1 MLRSARRRWIAVLA
15 LGLAVSGCGTTQAP
29 PRRRPCDAYPSA
41 RFMCAVGYGRDE
53 RSATEAARVELARSV
68 SVHIVSEFRKIVQS
82 RREDALVKNLTDVVE
97 KTVSFTDNDLVGTRV
112 AESWYD
118 AAANEHGVALVLDRA
133 AAGAVYARRVQS
145 AVEEGERLHESSRSR
160 HGQGLYPVAL
170 QDDLEALTHI
180 QSAVRIQLAGMV
192 VCPSGMQQSFYDMV
206 RAPILAEIKDHLRE
220 MLHQISVEKV
230 SGDGQR
236 IHPGYGLK
244 QPLVVRATAGDGEK
258 AVGGLPLRFW
268 FSEGKGELP
277 GGAQTDARGEAVCR
291 VERVEGGT
299 GTVNTIV
306 AELDLAFMTEQADL
320 AHVTAPQATFTYYL
334 PGRSNTYVAV
344 YVDDEVA
351 SDAIMEG
358 LSASGFL
365 LVQESDV
372 LKVAT
377 GHNLRSDADEAELLR
392 VFSELQQVI
401 GPQAFL
407 FIVAGKVEPG
417 EIAAT
422 ETSAGTYYV
431 AVADYSFRLLDAS
444 LPAEEKTVR
453 VLTGDGTEAWTDN
466 KEKAMR
472 RARREAGRNACAEI
486 LKELST
492 RLSGS

>member
-1 MLRSARRRWIAVLA
+1 MS
-15 LGLAVSGCGTTQAP
+15 
-29 PRRRPCDAYPSA
+29 
-41 RFMCAVGYGRDE
+41 AVGYGRNE
-53 RSATEAARVELARSV
+53 RSATVAARVELARSI
-68 SVHIVSEFRKIVQS
+68 SVEIVSEFSKIVQS

-97 KTVSFTDNDLVGTRV
+97 KTVLFTDNDLVGTRV
-112 AESWYD
+112 VDRWYD
-118 AAANEHGVALVLDRA
+118 AAAREYGAALVLDRA

-192 VCPSGMQQSFYDMV
+192 VCVSAKQQSFYDMV
-206 RAPILAEIKDHLRE
+206 RAPVLAEIKDHLRE
-220 MLHQISVEKV
+220 MLHEISVEKV

-236 IHPGYGLK
+236 THPGYGLK
-244 QPLVVRATAGDGEK
+244 EPLLVRATAGAGAK
-258 AVGGLPLRFW
+258 AVTGLPVRFW
-268 FSEGKGELP
+268 FSKGKGKVP

-306 AELDLAFMTEQADL
+306 AELDLASMTEQADL
-320 AHVTAPQATFTYYL
+320 AQVTAPQATFTYYL
-334 PGRSNTYVAV
+334 PGKSNTYVAV
-344 YVDDEVA
+344 YVDDKVA
-351 SDAIMEG
+351 SDTIMEEVTAG
-358 LSASGFL
+358 GFL

-377 GHNLRSDADEAELLR
+377 GHNLRSDADEAALLR

-401 GPQAFL
+401 GPQGFL

-422 ETSAGTYYV
+422 ETNAGTYYV

-444 LPAEEKTVR
+444 LPAEEKTIR
-453 VLTGDGTEAWTDN
+453 VLTGDGTEAWTGD

-472 RARREAGRNACAEI
+472 RARREAGRNACAAV
-486 LKELST
+486 LKELSR